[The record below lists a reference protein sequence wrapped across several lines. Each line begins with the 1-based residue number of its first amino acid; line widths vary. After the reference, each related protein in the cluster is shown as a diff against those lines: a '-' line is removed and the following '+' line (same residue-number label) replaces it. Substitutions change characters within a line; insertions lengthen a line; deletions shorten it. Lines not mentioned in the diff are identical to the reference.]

1 MKKIYKVVKIDA
13 NDKEYDYGTMCEE
26 DMKLVTRGYKQDEFL
41 NNLYTRKGSSAIY
54 IVDEV
59 K

>member
-1 MKKIYKVVKIDA
+1 MKIYNITKIEA
-13 NDKEYDYGTMCEE
+13 NGSEKDYGRYNE
-26 DMKLVTRGYKQDEFL
+26 DEMRAITRGYKQDEVID
-41 NNLYTRKGSSAIY
+41 NLYTRKGSSAIY